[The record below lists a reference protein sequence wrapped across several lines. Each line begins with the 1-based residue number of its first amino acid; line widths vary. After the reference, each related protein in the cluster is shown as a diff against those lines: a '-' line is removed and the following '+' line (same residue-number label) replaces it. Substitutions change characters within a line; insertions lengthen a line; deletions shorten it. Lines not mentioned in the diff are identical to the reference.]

1 MPLPSVKSM
10 SLAVGRCVL
19 EKTRWEDWVMHGV
32 KVEDSGLAGGH
43 SVTETVSTG
52 CADEFLTTCLLMTMK
67 MSIVCGEVIPSCV
80 PDSLL

>member
-52 CADEFLTTCLLMTMK
+52 CADEF
-67 MSIVCGEVIPSCV
+67 
-80 PDSLL
+80 